1 MPLYLATAHG
11 KHYPLTQISD
21 TAPINNIIMY
31 SWSTPDKEGSARA
44 VILRQNLKVWASNLT
59 SK

>member
-44 VILRQNLKVWASNLT
+44 VILRQN
-59 SK
+59 

>member
-21 TAPINNIIMY
+21 TAPINNIA
-31 SWSTPDKEGSARA
+31 PENANANDKNCFFE
-44 VILRQNLKVWASNLT
+44 K
-59 SK
+59 

>member
-21 TAPINNIIMY
+21 TTPINNIA
-31 SWSTPDKEGSARA
+31 PENANANANDKNCFFE
-44 VILRQNLKVWASNLT
+44 K
-59 SK
+59 